1 FITEPDEVG
10 ITNLRL
16 AHSLSLSPAP
26 APPSLPP
33 SPARPPSP
41 FVALMEHGA
50 GGNAWIMDRNAKH
63 KLRALSLSLLEE
75 DQEIHVPRLL
85 TPEKAAKEAAKEDQ
99 LVNAARAKMAESVSH
114 ALLLT
119 TPAPGSAPVVG
130 GSAPP
135 AQSSAPAPG
144 P

>member
-1 FITEPDEVG
+1 
-10 ITNLRL
+10 
-16 AHSLSLSPAP
+16 
-26 APPSLPP
+26 
-33 SPARPPSP
+33 
-41 FVALMEHGA
+41 MEHGV

-75 DQEIHVPRLL
+75 DQEIHVPSLL
-85 TPEKAAKEAAKEDQ
+85 TPAKAAKEAAKEDQ
-99 LVNAARAKMAESVSH
+99 LVNAARAKMAESVSR